1 MLEWCFEIGL
11 VLFIPNWG
19 TKSIFPYS
27 IFILYIYIYIH
38 IFIFIEY
45 NMFQTGWYV
54 QPPANAKTY
63 ESLLIP
69 FHSFPEV
76 LPIER
81 ALLLGTS

>member
-11 VLFIPNWG
+11 VLFTANWG
-19 TKSIFPYS
+19 KHSIFQYS
-27 IFILYIYIYIH
+27 IFIYYIYTYIYIYRI
-38 IFIFIEY
+38 
-45 NMFQTGWYV
+45 QYV
-54 QPPANAKTY
+54 SNGLVCSTSNAKTY